1 METVACVYGQKAY
14 GNPIYFLLIYTL
26 KPKIYFKNDGGKA
39 QGINGE
45 CEERSIRKHSRER
58 IKDYK

>member
-1 METVACVYGQKAY
+1 MESVACVYGQTAY

-26 KPKIYFKNDGGKA
+26 KHKIYVKNDGGKA

-45 CEERSIRKHSRER
+45 CEER
-58 IKDYK
+58 